1 MSIVV
6 HRENSWIVKGTKA
19 HSSGFSG
26 VIAPTG
32 SIIGKQMKRRA
43 KREAPPE
50 WVSQITALRER
61 IGINQAELARR
72 LECSAM
78 TISRWER
85 GLLQPSAEHFIQLGN
100 LGNRTEAWFFWEM
113 AGIQPARMVEALGG
127 TSRAKTAAG
136 SVTVEIGNGDLR
148 ASLMKK
154 TSTMI
159 GVPLLN
165 TMAGTHGIPGDKR
178 NSLRTIPATEE
189 IAVPAGW
196 CPNPTYTSLIRVSG
210 DSMQPAIRDRDI
222 LAVDAYQTERR
233 RLYGDIVLVT
243 SEASG
248 LSVSRLRRYDSID
261 VLEADDR
268 QYEPVILKKSG
279 GLRIVGRVLW
289 SISGIT

>member
-1 MSIVV
+1 
-6 HRENSWIVKGTKA
+6 
-19 HSSGFSG
+19 
-26 VIAPTG
+26 
-32 SIIGKQMKRRA
+32 
-43 KREAPPE
+43 
-50 WVSQITALRER
+50 
-61 IGINQAELARR
+61 
-72 LECSAM
+72 M